1 MAIFEMRNAEE
12 AKKVI
17 AGLDNT
23 PMDRAHTF
31 HAYRYADIVSVLANS
46 EEVALPVKEKFAP
59 LAKATE
65 YMFFP
70 LSFSEV

>member
-31 HAYRYADIVSVLANS
+31 HAYRYADIVSVLA
-46 EEVALPVKEKFAP
+46 VKEKFAP

-65 YMFFP
+65 YLFLFP
-70 LSFSEV
+70 SFSEV

>member
-23 PMDRAHTF
+23 PMDRSHTF
-31 HAYRYADIVSVLANS
+31 HAYRYAPQQRELRSS
-46 EEVALPVKEKFAP
+46 
-59 LAKATE
+59 
-65 YMFFP
+65 
-70 LSFSEV
+70 

>member
-17 AGLDNT
+17 AGL
-23 PMDRAHTF
+23 DRAHTF

-65 YMFFP
+65 YLFLFP
-70 LSFSEV
+70 SFSEV

>member
-46 EEVALPVKEKFAP
+46 EEVALPEKEKFAP

-65 YMFFP
+65 YMFL
-70 LSFSEV
+70 LSSCSDA